1 MPRIFSNP
9 GKYIVMWHCEIVLVT
24 IALCL
29 VSHLS
34 FDKTKTIETSR
45 KQTTNLKEG
54 AVRLKSIPNKLHRS
68 PFSEID
74 ISHENNILQINS
86 FYKYH
91 LPLSFYTFWNTKLFA
106 YAIINSIS

>member
-9 GKYIVMWHCEIVLVT
+9 EKYIVMWHCKIVLV
-24 IALCL
+24 IISLCL
-29 VSHLS
+29 VFHLS

-74 ISHENNILQINS
+74 ISHENNILLINS

-91 LPLSFYTFWNTKLFA
+91 
-106 YAIINSIS
+106 